1 MLKTR
6 EGCDLDLCSFFYK
19 RDNYFIKRYSV
30 NKSLILGD
38 KLFKKT
44 FIAVS
49 LISALALSACGST
62 SSTMGMSDSSISSVP
77 ATGDMMVENKVS
89 IDRSIIKTSSITIR
103 VKNVEK
109 SITQALDLATQFEG
123 RVDDSSQYKNPGSE
137 DSLSANL
144 TIRVPS
150 ANLEKALEAFKGLGD
165 VESSSISATDVTMQK
180 VDLDARI
187 AALNTSIERFKQ
199 LISSATNTSDL
210 IAAETALAERQAELD
225 SLTAQLKYLSEQVD
239 MSVIYLAL
247 LPNDSFSAIKP
258 IGFLAGIEKG
268 FVALLNTAANLT
280 SILGYFLPW
289 IITVLVIVAIFKLIS
304 RIRRNR

>member
-1 MLKTR
+1 MSKWLLDCNRVKFALLARKWNYEINPIGEPLMKKT
-6 EGCDLDLCSFFYK
+6 LITL
-19 RDNYFIKRYSV
+19 
-30 NKSLILGD
+30 SLIAT
-38 KLFKKT
+38 LFLT
-44 FIAVS
+44 
-49 LISALALSACGST
+49 ACGSSTT
-62 SSTMGMSDSSISSVP
+62 SMGMSDSSISSVP

-89 IDRSIIKTSSITIR
+89 IDRSIIKTSSLTIR

-109 SITQALDLATQFEG
+109 SITQAQDLATQFEG

-150 ANLEKALEAFKGLGD
+150 ANLEKALEAFKDLGD

-268 FVALLNTAANLT
+268 FVALLNAAANLT
-280 SILGYFLPW
+280 SILGYFIPW
-289 IITVLVIVAIFKLIS
+289 IITILVVVAIFKLIS

>member
-1 MLKTR
+1 MSKWLLDCNRVKFALLARKWNYEINPIGEPLMKKT
-6 EGCDLDLCSFFYK
+6 LITL
-19 RDNYFIKRYSV
+19 
-30 NKSLILGD
+30 SLIAT
-38 KLFKKT
+38 LFLT
-44 FIAVS
+44 
-49 LISALALSACGST
+49 ACGSSTT
-62 SSTMGMSDSSISSVP
+62 SMGMSDSSISSVP

-89 IDRSIIKTSSITIR
+89 IDRSIIKTSSLTIR

-109 SITQALDLATQFEG
+109 SITQAQDLATQFEG

-187 AALNTSIERFKQ
+187 AALTTSIERFRE
-199 LISSATNTSDL
+199 LITSATNTSDL

-258 IGFLAGIEKG
+258 IGFLSGLEKG
-268 FVALLNTAANLT
+268 FIALLNAAANLT
-280 SILGYFLPW
+280 SILGYFIPW
-289 IITVLVIVAIFKLIS
+289 IITILVIVAIFKLIS

>member
-1 MLKTR
+1 MSKWLLDCNRVKFALLARKWNYEINPIGEPLMKKT
-6 EGCDLDLCSFFYK
+6 LITL
-19 RDNYFIKRYSV
+19 
-30 NKSLILGD
+30 SLIAT
-38 KLFKKT
+38 LFLT
-44 FIAVS
+44 
-49 LISALALSACGST
+49 ACGSSTT
-62 SSTMGMSDSSISSVP
+62 SMGMSDSSISSVP

-89 IDRSIIKTSSITIR
+89 IDRSIIKTSSLTIR

-109 SITQALDLATQFEG
+109 SITQAQDLATQFEG

-187 AALNTSIERFKQ
+187 AALTTSIERFRE
-199 LISSATNTSDL
+199 LITSATNTSDL
-210 IAAETALAERQAELD
+210 IAAETALTERQAELD

-258 IGFLAGIEKG
+258 IGFLSGLEKG
-268 FVALLNTAANLT
+268 FIALLNAAANLT
-280 SILGYFLPW
+280 SILGYFIPW
-289 IITVLVIVAIFKLIS
+289 IITILVIVAIFKLIS

>member
-1 MLKTR
+1 MSKWLFNRNRVKFALLA
-6 EGCDLDLCSFFYK
+6 EK
-19 RDNYFIKRYSV
+19 WNYEINPIGEPLIK
-30 NKSLILGD
+30 KSLISL
-38 KLFKKT
+38 
-44 FIAVS
+44 S
-49 LISALALSACGST
+49 LIGTLFLTAYG
-62 SSTMGMSDSSISSVP
+62 SSTTSMGMSDSSISSVP
-77 ATGDMMVENKVS
+77 ATGDMIVENKVS
-89 IDRSIIKTSSITIR
+89 IDRSIIKTSSLTIR

-109 SITQALDLATQFEG
+109 SIIEAQDLATQFEG

-258 IGFLAGIEKG
+258 IGFFAGIEKG
-268 FVALLNTAANLT
+268 FVALLNAAANLT
-280 SILGYFLPW
+280 SILGYFIPW
-289 IITVLVIVAIFKLIS
+289 IIAILVIVAIFKLIS

>member
-1 MLKTR
+1 MSKWLFNRNRVKFALLAEKWNYEINPIGEPLMKKT
-6 EGCDLDLCSFFYK
+6 LITL
-19 RDNYFIKRYSV
+19 
-30 NKSLILGD
+30 SLIGT
-38 KLFKKT
+38 LFLT
-44 FIAVS
+44 
-49 LISALALSACGST
+49 ACGSSTT
-62 SSTMGMSDSSISSVP
+62 SMGMSDSSISSVP
-77 ATGDMMVENKVS
+77 ATGDMIVENKVS
-89 IDRSIIKTSSITIR
+89 IDRSIIKTSSLTIR

-109 SITQALDLATQFEG
+109 SIIEAQDLATQFEG

-258 IGFLAGIEKG
+258 IGFFAGIEKG
-268 FVALLNTAANLT
+268 FVALLNAAANLT
-280 SILGYFLPW
+280 SILGYFIPW
-289 IITVLVIVAIFKLIS
+289 IIAILVIVAIFKLIS

>member
-1 MLKTR
+1 MSKWLLDCNRVKFALLARKWNYEINPIGEPLMKKT
-6 EGCDLDLCSFFYK
+6 LITL
-19 RDNYFIKRYSV
+19 
-30 NKSLILGD
+30 SLIAM
-38 KLFKKT
+38 LFLT
-44 FIAVS
+44 
-49 LISALALSACGST
+49 ACGSSTT
-62 SSTMGMSDSSISSVP
+62 SMGMSDSSISSVP

-89 IDRSIIKTSSITIR
+89 IDRSIIKTSSLTIR

-109 SITQALDLATQFEG
+109 SITQAQDLATQFEG

-187 AALNTSIERFKQ
+187 AALTTSIERFRE
-199 LISSATNTSDL
+199 LITSATNTSDL

-258 IGFLAGIEKG
+258 IGFLSGLEKG
-268 FVALLNTAANLT
+268 FIALLNAAANLT
-280 SILGYFLPW
+280 SILGYFIPW
-289 IITVLVIVAIFKLIS
+289 IITILVIVAIFKLIS

>member
-1 MLKTR
+1 MSKWLFNRNRVKFALLA
-6 EGCDLDLCSFFYK
+6 EK
-19 RDNYFIKRYSV
+19 WNYEINPIGEPLIK
-30 NKSLILGD
+30 KSLISL
-38 KLFKKT
+38 
-44 FIAVS
+44 S
-49 LISALALSACGST
+49 LIGTLFLTACGSSTT
-62 SSTMGMSDSSISSVP
+62 SMGMSDSSISSVP

-89 IDRSIIKTSSITIR
+89 IDRSIIKTSSLTIR

-109 SITQALDLATQFEG
+109 SIIEAQDLATQFEG
-123 RVDDSSQYKNPGSE
+123 RIDDSSQYKNPGSE

-258 IGFLAGIEKG
+258 IGFFAGIEKG
-268 FVALLNTAANLT
+268 FVALLNAAANLT
-280 SILGYFLPW
+280 SILGYFIPW
-289 IITVLVIVAIFKLIS
+289 IIAILVIVAIFKLIS

>member
-1 MLKTR
+1 VKFALLEGKWNYENNPIGEPLMRKT
-6 EGCDLDLCSFFYK
+6 LITL
-19 RDNYFIKRYSV
+19 
-30 NKSLILGD
+30 SLIGT
-38 KLFKKT
+38 LFLT
-44 FIAVS
+44 
-49 LISALALSACGST
+49 ACGGST
-62 SSTMGMSDSSISSVP
+62 TSMGMSDSSISSMP
-77 ATGDMMVENKVS
+77 ATGEMMVENKVS
-89 IDRSIIKTSSITIR
+89 IDRSIIKTSSLTVR

-109 SITQALDLATQFEG
+109 SIIQAQDLASQFEG
-123 RVDDSSQYKNPGSE
+123 RIDDSSQYKNPGSE

-150 ANLEKALEAFKGLGD
+150 ANLEKALEAFKDLGD

-239 MSVIYLAL
+239 LSVIYLAL

-268 FVALLNTAANLT
+268 FVALLNAAANLT
-280 SILGYFLPW
+280 SILGYFIPW
-289 IITVLVIVAIFKLIS
+289 FVAILIIVAIFKLVS

>member
-1 MLKTR
+1 VSKWLLDCNRVKFALLARKWNYEINPIGEPLMKKT
-6 EGCDLDLCSFFYK
+6 LITL
-19 RDNYFIKRYSV
+19 
-30 NKSLILGD
+30 SLIAT
-38 KLFKKT
+38 LFLT
-44 FIAVS
+44 
-49 LISALALSACGST
+49 ACGSSTT
-62 SSTMGMSDSSISSVP
+62 SMGMSDSSISSVP

-89 IDRSIIKTSSITIR
+89 IDRSIIKTSSLTIR

-109 SITQALDLATQFEG
+109 SITQAQDLATQFEG

-187 AALNTSIERFKQ
+187 AALTTSIERFKQ
-199 LISSATNTSDL
+199 LITTATNTSDL

-268 FVALLNTAANLT
+268 FVALLNAAANLT
-280 SILGYFLPW
+280 SILGYFIPW
-289 IITVLVIVAIFKLIS
+289 IIAILVIVAIFKLIS

>member
-1 MLKTR
+1 MSKWLLDCNRVKFALLARKWNYEINPIGEPLMKKT
-6 EGCDLDLCSFFYK
+6 LITL
-19 RDNYFIKRYSV
+19 
-30 NKSLILGD
+30 SLIAT
-38 KLFKKT
+38 LFLT
-44 FIAVS
+44 
-49 LISALALSACGST
+49 ACGSSTT
-62 SSTMGMSDSSISSVP
+62 SMGMSDSSISSVP

-89 IDRSIIKTSSITIR
+89 IDRSIIKTSSLTIR

-109 SITQALDLATQFEG
+109 SITQAQDLATQFEG

-187 AALNTSIERFKQ
+187 AALTTSIERFKQ
-199 LISSATNTSDL
+199 LITTATNTSDL

-268 FVALLNTAANLT
+268 FVALLNAAANLT
-280 SILGYFLPW
+280 SILGYFIPW
-289 IITVLVIVAIFKLIS
+289 FVAILVIVAIFKLIS
-304 RIRRNR
+304 RIRKNR

>member
-1 MLKTR
+1 MF
-6 EGCDLDLCSFFYK
+6 FFYK
-19 RDNYFIKRYSV
+19 RDNYFTKRYSV

-89 IDRSIIKTSSITIR
+89 IDRSIIKTSSLTIR

-109 SITQALDLATQFEG
+109 SIIEAQDLATQFEG

-268 FVALLNTAANLT
+268 FVALLNSAANLT
-280 SILGYFLPW
+280 SILGYFIPW
-289 IITVLVIVAIFKLIS
+289 IITILVIVAIFKLIS

>member
-1 MLKTR
+1 MSKWLLDCNRVKFALLARKWNYEINPIGEPLMKKT
-6 EGCDLDLCSFFYK
+6 LITL
-19 RDNYFIKRYSV
+19 
-30 NKSLILGD
+30 SLIAT
-38 KLFKKT
+38 LFLT
-44 FIAVS
+44 
-49 LISALALSACGST
+49 ACGSSTT
-62 SSTMGMSDSSISSVP
+62 SMGMSDSSISSVP

-89 IDRSIIKTSSITIR
+89 IDRSIIKTSSLTIR

-109 SITQALDLATQFEG
+109 SITQAQDLATQFEG

-187 AALNTSIERFKQ
+187 AALTTSIERFRE
-199 LISSATNTSDL
+199 LITSATNTSDL

-258 IGFLAGIEKG
+258 IGFLSGLEKG
-268 FVALLNTAANLT
+268 FIALLNAAANLT
-280 SILGYFLPW
+280 SILGYFIPW
-289 IITVLVIVAIFKLIS
+289 IITILVLVAIFKLIS

>member
-1 MLKTR
+1 VKFALLAEKW
-6 EGCDLDLCSFFYK
+6 
-19 RDNYFIKRYSV
+19 NYEINPIGEPLIK
-30 NKSLILGD
+30 KSLISL
-38 KLFKKT
+38 
-44 FIAVS
+44 S
-49 LISALALSACGST
+49 LIGTLFLTACGSSTT
-62 SSTMGMSDSSISSVP
+62 SMGMSDSSISSVP

-89 IDRSIIKTSSITIR
+89 IDRSIIKTSSLTLR

-109 SITQALDLATQFEG
+109 SIIEAQDLATQFEG

-258 IGFLAGIEKG
+258 IGFFAGIEKG
-268 FVALLNTAANLT
+268 FVALLNAAANLT
-280 SILGYFLPW
+280 SILGYFIPW
-289 IITVLVIVAIFKLIS
+289 IIAILVIVAIFKLIS

>member
-1 MLKTR
+1 MSKWLLDCNRVKFALLAGKWNYEINPIGEPLMKKT
-6 EGCDLDLCSFFYK
+6 LITL
-19 RDNYFIKRYSV
+19 
-30 NKSLILGD
+30 SLIAT
-38 KLFKKT
+38 LFLT
-44 FIAVS
+44 
-49 LISALALSACGST
+49 ACGGST
-62 SSTMGMSDSSISSVP
+62 DSMGMSDSSLSSVP

-89 IDRSIIKTSSITIR
+89 IDRSIIKTSSLTIR

-109 SITQALDLATQFEG
+109 SITQAQDLATQFEG

-187 AALNTSIERFKQ
+187 AALNTSIERFKE
-199 LISSATNTSDL
+199 LITSATNTSDL

-268 FVALLNTAANLT
+268 FVALLNAAANLT
-280 SILGYFLPW
+280 SILGYFIPW
-289 IITVLVIVAIFKLIS
+289 IIAILVIVAIFKLIS

>member
-1 MLKTR
+1 MSKWLLDCNRVKFALLARKWNYEINPIGEPLMKKT
-6 EGCDLDLCSFFYK
+6 LITL
-19 RDNYFIKRYSV
+19 
-30 NKSLILGD
+30 SLIAT
-38 KLFKKT
+38 LFLT
-44 FIAVS
+44 
-49 LISALALSACGST
+49 ACGSSTT
-62 SSTMGMSDSSISSVP
+62 SMGMSDSSISSVP

-89 IDRSIIKTSSITIR
+89 IDRSIIKTSSLTIR

-109 SITQALDLATQFEG
+109 SITQAQDLATQFEG

-187 AALNTSIERFKQ
+187 AALTTSIERFKQ
-199 LISSATNTSDL
+199 LITTATNTSDL

-258 IGFLAGIEKG
+258 IGFLSGLEKG
-268 FVALLNTAANLT
+268 FIALLNAAANLT
-280 SILGYFLPW
+280 SILGYFIPW
-289 IITVLVIVAIFKLIS
+289 IVTILVIVAIFKLIS

>member
-1 MLKTR
+1 MSKWLFNRNRVKFALLA
-6 EGCDLDLCSFFYK
+6 EK
-19 RDNYFIKRYSV
+19 WNYEINPLGEPLIK
-30 NKSLILGD
+30 KSLISL
-38 KLFKKT
+38 
-44 FIAVS
+44 S
-49 LISALALSACGST
+49 LIGTLFLTACGSSTT
-62 SSTMGMSDSSISSVP
+62 SMGMSDSSISSVP
-77 ATGDMMVENKVS
+77 ATSDMMVENKVAV
-89 IDRSIIKTSSITIR
+89 DRSIIKTSSLTLR

-109 SITQALDLATQFEG
+109 SIIQAQDLATQFEG

-150 ANLEKALEAFKGLGD
+150 ANLEKALDAFKGLGD

-199 LISSATNTSDL
+199 LISSATSTSDL
-210 IAAETALAERQAELD
+210 IAAETALAERQAELN

-268 FVALLNTAANLT
+268 FIALLNAAANLT
-280 SILGYFLPW
+280 SILGYFIPW
-289 IITVLVIVAIFKLIS
+289 IITILIIVAIFKLIS
-304 RIRRNR
+304 RIRRNK

>member
-1 MLKTR
+1 MSKWLLDCNRVKFALLARKWNYEINPIGEPLMKKT
-6 EGCDLDLCSFFYK
+6 LITL
-19 RDNYFIKRYSV
+19 
-30 NKSLILGD
+30 SLIAT
-38 KLFKKT
+38 LFLT
-44 FIAVS
+44 
-49 LISALALSACGST
+49 ACGSSTT
-62 SSTMGMSDSSISSVP
+62 SMGMSDSSISSVP

-89 IDRSIIKTSSITIR
+89 IDRSIIKTSSLTIR

-109 SITQALDLATQFEG
+109 SITQAQDLATQFEG

-150 ANLEKALEAFKGLGD
+150 ANLEKALEAFKDLGD

-258 IGFLAGIEKG
+258 IGFLSGLEKG
-268 FVALLNTAANLT
+268 FIALLNAAANLT
-280 SILGYFLPW
+280 SILGYFIPW
-289 IITVLVIVAIFKLIS
+289 IITILVIVAIFKLIS

>member
-1 MLKTR
+1 MSKWLLDCNRVKFALLARKWNYEINPIGEPLMKKT
-6 EGCDLDLCSFFYK
+6 LITL
-19 RDNYFIKRYSV
+19 
-30 NKSLILGD
+30 SLIAT
-38 KLFKKT
+38 LFLT
-44 FIAVS
+44 
-49 LISALALSACGST
+49 ACGSSTT
-62 SSTMGMSDSSISSVP
+62 SMGMSDSSISSVP

-89 IDRSIIKTSSITIR
+89 IDRSIIKTSSLTIR

-109 SITQALDLATQFEG
+109 SITQAQDLATQFEG

-150 ANLEKALEAFKGLGD
+150 ANLEKALEAFKDLGD

-268 FVALLNTAANLT
+268 FVALLNAAANLT
-280 SILGYFLPW
+280 SILGYFIPW
-289 IITVLVIVAIFKLIS
+289 IITILVLVAIFKLIS

>member
-1 MLKTR
+1 MSKWLLDCNRVKFALLARKWNYEINPIGEPLMKKT
-6 EGCDLDLCSFFYK
+6 LITL
-19 RDNYFIKRYSV
+19 
-30 NKSLILGD
+30 SLIAT
-38 KLFKKT
+38 LFLT
-44 FIAVS
+44 
-49 LISALALSACGST
+49 ACGSSTT
-62 SSTMGMSDSSISSVP
+62 SMGMSDSSISSVP
-77 ATGDMMVENKVS
+77 AAGDMMVENKVS
-89 IDRSIIKTSSITIR
+89 IDRSIIKTSSLTIR

-109 SITQALDLATQFEG
+109 SITQAQDLATQFEG

-187 AALNTSIERFKQ
+187 AALTTSIERFRE
-199 LISSATNTSDL
+199 LITSATNTSDL

-268 FVALLNTAANLT
+268 FVALLNAAANLT
-280 SILGYFLPW
+280 SILGYFIPW
-289 IITVLVIVAIFKLIS
+289 IIAILVIVAIFKLIS

>member
-1 MLKTR
+1 M
-6 EGCDLDLCSFFYK
+6 
-19 RDNYFIKRYSV
+19 
-30 NKSLILGD
+30 
-38 KLFKKT
+38 KKT
-44 FIAVS
+44 FITLS
-49 LISALALSACGST
+49 LIGTLFLSACGS
-62 SSTMGMSDSSISSVP
+62 STDSMGMSDSSLSSVP

-89 IDRSIIKTSSITIR
+89 IDRSIIKTSSLTIR

-109 SITQALDLATQFEG
+109 SITQAQDLSNQFEG

-187 AALNTSIERFKQ
+187 AALTTSIERFRE
-199 LISSATNTSDL
+199 LITSATNTSDL

-258 IGFLAGIEKG
+258 IGFLSGIEKG
-268 FVALLNTAANLT
+268 FVALLNAAANLT
-280 SILGYFLPW
+280 SILGYFIPW
-289 IITVLVIVAIFKLIS
+289 IVAILVIVAIFKLIS

>member
-1 MLKTR
+1 
-6 EGCDLDLCSFFYK
+6 
-19 RDNYFIKRYSV
+19 
-30 NKSLILGD
+30 
-38 KLFKKT
+38 LFKKT
-44 FIAVS
+44 FITLSFVA
-49 LISALALSACGST
+49 ALALTACGST
-62 SSTMGMSDSSISSVP
+62 NSTMGMSDSSISSVP
-77 ATGDMMVENKVS
+77 ATGDMMVENKVA
-89 IDRSIIKTSSITIR
+89 IDRSIIKTSSLTIR
-103 VKNVEK
+103 VKNVEE
-109 SITQALDLATQFEG
+109 SINEAQDLATQFEG
-123 RVDDSSQYKNPGSE
+123 RIDDSSQYKNPGSE

-150 ANLEKALEAFKGLGD
+150 TKLEEALEAFKSLGD

-268 FVALLNTAANLT
+268 FIALLNAAVNLT
-280 SILGYFLPW
+280 SILGYFIPW
-289 IITVLVIVAIFKLIS
+289 IIAIFVIVVGLKLLTM
-304 RIRRNR
+304 IRRKF

>member
-1 MLKTR
+1 VSKWLFNRNRVKFALLA
-6 EGCDLDLCSFFYK
+6 EK
-19 RDNYFIKRYSV
+19 WNYEINPIGEPLIK
-30 NKSLILGD
+30 KSLISL
-38 KLFKKT
+38 
-44 FIAVS
+44 S
-49 LISALALSACGST
+49 LIGTLFLTACGSSTT
-62 SSTMGMSDSSISSVP
+62 SMGMSDSSISSVP
-77 ATGDMMVENKVS
+77 ATGDMIVENKVS
-89 IDRSIIKTSSITIR
+89 IDRSIIKTSSLTIR

-109 SITQALDLATQFEG
+109 SIIEAQDLATQFEG

-225 SLTAQLKYLSEQVD
+225 SLNAQLKYLSEQVD

-258 IGFLAGIEKG
+258 IGFFAGIEKG
-268 FVALLNTAANLT
+268 FVALLNAAANLT
-280 SILGYFLPW
+280 SILGYFIPW
-289 IITVLVIVAIFKLIS
+289 IIAILVIVAIFKLIS

>member
-1 MLKTR
+1 M
-6 EGCDLDLCSFFYK
+6 
-19 RDNYFIKRYSV
+19 
-30 NKSLILGD
+30 
-38 KLFKKT
+38 FKKT
-44 FIAVS
+44 FITLSMIAT
-49 LISALALSACGST
+49 LALTACGST
-62 SSTMGMSDSSISSVP
+62 NTSMGMSDSSISSVP
-77 ATGDMMVENKVS
+77 ATGEMMVENKVS
-89 IDRSIIKTSSITIR
+89 IDRSIIKTSSLTIR

-109 SITQALDLATQFEG
+109 SITQAQDLATQFDG

-187 AALNTSIERFKQ
+187 AALTTSIERFKQ

-239 MSVIYLAL
+239 MSVIYLAF

-268 FVALLNTAANLT
+268 FVALLNAAANLT
-280 SILGYFLPW
+280 SILGYFIPW
-289 IITVLVIVAIFKLIS
+289 IITILVLVAIFKLIS

>member
-1 MLKTR
+1 VR
-6 EGCDLDLCSFFYK
+6 SK
-19 RDNYFIKRYSV
+19 RALFNRNRVKFALLAEKWNYEINPIGEPLIK
-30 NKSLILGD
+30 KSLISL
-38 KLFKKT
+38 
-44 FIAVS
+44 S
-49 LISALALSACGST
+49 LIGTLFLTACGSSTT
-62 SSTMGMSDSSISSVP
+62 SMGMSDSSISSVP
-77 ATGDMMVENKVS
+77 ATGDMIVENKVS
-89 IDRSIIKTSSITIR
+89 IDRSIIKTSSLTIR

-109 SITQALDLATQFEG
+109 SIIEAQDLATQFEG

-258 IGFLAGIEKG
+258 IGFFAGIEKG
-268 FVALLNTAANLT
+268 FVALLNAAANLT
-280 SILGYFLPW
+280 SILGYFIPW
-289 IITVLVIVAIFKLIS
+289 IIAILVIVAIFKLIS

>member
-1 MLKTR
+1 MSKWLLDCNRVKFALLAGKWNYEINPIGEPLMKKT
-6 EGCDLDLCSFFYK
+6 LITL
-19 RDNYFIKRYSV
+19 
-30 NKSLILGD
+30 SLIAT
-38 KLFKKT
+38 LFLT
-44 FIAVS
+44 
-49 LISALALSACGST
+49 ACGSSTT
-62 SSTMGMSDSSISSVP
+62 SMGMSDSSISSVP

-89 IDRSIIKTSSITIR
+89 IDRSIIKTSSLTIR

-109 SITQALDLATQFEG
+109 SITQAQDLATQFEG

-187 AALNTSIERFKQ
+187 AALTTSIERFRE
-199 LISSATNTSDL
+199 LITSATNTSDL

-258 IGFLAGIEKG
+258 IGFLSGLEKG
-268 FVALLNTAANLT
+268 FIALLNAAANLT
-280 SILGYFLPW
+280 SILGYFIPW
-289 IITVLVIVAIFKLIS
+289 IVTILVIVAIFKLIS

>member
-1 MLKTR
+1 MSKWLLDCNRVKFALLAGKWNYEINPIGEPLMKKT
-6 EGCDLDLCSFFYK
+6 LITL
-19 RDNYFIKRYSV
+19 
-30 NKSLILGD
+30 SLIAT
-38 KLFKKT
+38 LFLT
-44 FIAVS
+44 
-49 LISALALSACGST
+49 ACGGST
-62 SSTMGMSDSSISSVP
+62 DSMGMSDSSLSSVP

-89 IDRSIIKTSSITIR
+89 IDRSIIKTSSLTIR

-109 SITQALDLATQFEG
+109 SITQAQDLATQFEG

-165 VESSSISATDVTMQK
+165 VESSSISATDITMQK

-199 LISSATNTSDL
+199 LISSAANTSDL

-268 FVALLNTAANLT
+268 FVALLNAAANLT
-280 SILGYFLPW
+280 SILGYFIPW
-289 IITVLVIVAIFKLIS
+289 IVAILVIVVIFKLIS

>member
-1 MLKTR
+1 MF
-6 EGCDLDLCSFFYK
+6 FFYK
-19 RDNYFIKRYSV
+19 RDNYFTKRYSV

-89 IDRSIIKTSSITIR
+89 IDRSIIKTSSLTIR

-109 SITQALDLATQFEG
+109 SIIEAQDLATQFEG

-150 ANLEKALEAFKGLGD
+150 ANLEKALEALKGLGD

-187 AALNTSIERFKQ
+187 SALNTSIERFKQ

-268 FVALLNTAANLT
+268 FVALLNAAANLT
-280 SILGYFLPW
+280 SILGYFIPW
-289 IITVLVIVAIFKLIS
+289 IIAILAIVAIFKLIS

>member
-1 MLKTR
+1 VSKWLFNRNRVKFALLA
-6 EGCDLDLCSFFYK
+6 EK
-19 RDNYFIKRYSV
+19 WNYEINPIGEPLIK
-30 NKSLILGD
+30 KSLISL
-38 KLFKKT
+38 
-44 FIAVS
+44 S
-49 LISALALSACGST
+49 LIGTLFLTACGSSTT
-62 SSTMGMSDSSISSVP
+62 SMGMSDSSISSVP
-77 ATGDMMVENKVS
+77 ATGDMIVENKVS
-89 IDRSIIKTSSITIR
+89 IDRSIIKTSSLTIR

-109 SITQALDLATQFEG
+109 SIIEAQDLATQFEG

-258 IGFLAGIEKG
+258 IGFFAGIEKG
-268 FVALLNTAANLT
+268 FVALLNAAANLT
-280 SILGYFLPW
+280 SILGYFIPW
-289 IITVLVIVAIFKLIS
+289 IIAILIIVAIFKLIS

>member
-1 MLKTR
+1 MF
-6 EGCDLDLCSFFYK
+6 FFYK
-19 RDNYFIKRYSV
+19 RDNYFTKRYSV

-89 IDRSIIKTSSITIR
+89 IDRSIIKTSSLTIR

-109 SITQALDLATQFEG
+109 SIIEAQDLATQFEG

-258 IGFLAGIEKG
+258 IGFFAGIEKG
-268 FVALLNTAANLT
+268 FVALLNAAANLT
-280 SILGYFLPW
+280 SILGYFIPW
-289 IITVLVIVAIFKLIS
+289 IIAILVIVAIFKLIS

>member
-1 MLKTR
+1 MSKWLLDCNRVKFALLAGKWNYEINPIGEPLMKKT
-6 EGCDLDLCSFFYK
+6 LITL
-19 RDNYFIKRYSV
+19 
-30 NKSLILGD
+30 SLIAT
-38 KLFKKT
+38 LFLT
-44 FIAVS
+44 
-49 LISALALSACGST
+49 ACGSSTT
-62 SSTMGMSDSSISSVP
+62 SMGMSDSSISSVP

-89 IDRSIIKTSSITIR
+89 IDRSIIKTSSLTIR

-109 SITQALDLATQFEG
+109 SITQAQDLATQFEG

-187 AALNTSIERFKQ
+187 AALTTSIERFRE
-199 LISSATNTSDL
+199 LITSATNTSDL

-268 FVALLNTAANLT
+268 FIALLNAAANLT
-280 SILGYFLPW
+280 SILGYFIPW
-289 IITVLVIVAIFKLIS
+289 IVAILVIVVIFKLIS

>member
-1 MLKTR
+1 M
-6 EGCDLDLCSFFYK
+6 
-19 RDNYFIKRYSV
+19 
-30 NKSLILGD
+30 
-38 KLFKKT
+38 FKKT
-44 FIAVS
+44 FIALS
-49 LISALALSACGST
+49 LVATFALTACGST
-62 SSTMGMSDSSISSVP
+62 TSSMGMSDSSISSMP

-89 IDRSIIKTSSITIR
+89 IDRSIIKTSSLTIR

-109 SITQALDLATQFEG
+109 SIIEAQELATQFEG

-150 ANLEKALEAFKGLGD
+150 ANLEKALDAFKGLGD

-239 MSVIYLAL
+239 LSVIYLAL

-268 FVALLNTAANLT
+268 FIALLNAAANLT
-280 SILGYFLPW
+280 SILGYFIPW
-289 IITVLVIVAIFKLIS
+289 IIAILVIVGFFKLIS

>member
-1 MLKTR
+1 MSKWLLDCNRVKFALLARKWNYEINPIGEPLMKKT
-6 EGCDLDLCSFFYK
+6 LITL
-19 RDNYFIKRYSV
+19 
-30 NKSLILGD
+30 SLIAT
-38 KLFKKT
+38 LFLT
-44 FIAVS
+44 
-49 LISALALSACGST
+49 ACGSSTT
-62 SSTMGMSDSSISSVP
+62 SMGMSDSSISPVP

-89 IDRSIIKTSSITIR
+89 IDRSIIKTSSLTIR

-109 SITQALDLATQFEG
+109 SITQAQDLATQFEG

-187 AALNTSIERFKQ
+187 AALTTSIERFRE
-199 LISSATNTSDL
+199 LITSATNTSDL

-258 IGFLAGIEKG
+258 IGFLSGLEKG
-268 FVALLNTAANLT
+268 FIALLNAAANLT
-280 SILGYFLPW
+280 SILGYFIPW
-289 IITVLVIVAIFKLIS
+289 IITILVIVAIFKLIS

>member
-1 MLKTR
+1 MSKWLLDCNRVKFALLARKWNYEINPIGEPLMKKT
-6 EGCDLDLCSFFYK
+6 LITL
-19 RDNYFIKRYSV
+19 
-30 NKSLILGD
+30 SLIAT
-38 KLFKKT
+38 LFLT
-44 FIAVS
+44 
-49 LISALALSACGST
+49 ACGGST
-62 SSTMGMSDSSISSVP
+62 DSMGMSDSSLSSVP

-89 IDRSIIKTSSITIR
+89 IDRSIIKTSSLTIR

-109 SITQALDLATQFEG
+109 SITQAQDLATQFEG

-187 AALNTSIERFKQ
+187 AALTTSIERFRE
-199 LISSATNTSDL
+199 LITSATNTSDL

-268 FVALLNTAANLT
+268 FVALLNAAANLT
-280 SILGYFLPW
+280 SILGYFIPW
-289 IITVLVIVAIFKLIS
+289 IITILVIVAIFKLIS